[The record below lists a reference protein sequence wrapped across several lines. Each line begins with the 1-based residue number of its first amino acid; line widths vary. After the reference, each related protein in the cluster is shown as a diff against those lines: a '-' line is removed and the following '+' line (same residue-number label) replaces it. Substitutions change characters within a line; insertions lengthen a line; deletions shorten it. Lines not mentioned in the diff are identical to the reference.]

1 MEVSDEIK
9 SLYKKTND
17 STVVK
22 DYAIKIGNEVLNNEK
37 IVFGSFKLKE
47 ELCSSEQ
54 LTFGECNAA
63 QLQFQCAAEIGDIKS
78 MSIRISQFING
89 NEIKLGVFNVDSCI
103 LTANKKYR
111 DIVAYDNIYL
121 FRRDVSSWYNSLIFP
136 ITVNQMLISLCS
148 HIGVAYENNL
158 LINGNVTLDKTIE
171 PDELMGSTVIECIA
185 EINGGFFRADT
196 DGKLE
201 FVTIDSSASDS
212 LQVKNYRTLK
222 IEDFTTQKYTR
233 LTIRSEEGDIGAS
246 AGSGDN
252 AYIIEDNFLLYGKS
266 TDELKPIAQR
276 IYNAIKDISYTP
288 YTAEHAGLPY
298 IKPGNR
304 IDYELVS
311 GKIFTG
317 LVLQRTLTGTQI
329 LKDSIKTTGT
339 ERTEAVYGIEKEI
352 LRLKGKANVLKRSI
366 EETNLTITNVED
378 GLTNEIHQ
386 TASGLTAQI
395 EQVSKEAGK
404 EMPIY
409 SVTEM
414 PRLDNYPADTFYKDI
429 YYPYDPED
437 ERVLYPG
444 SWTWEFDADTYKLH
458 VGSIAYNEATGD
470 CYKFVYE
477 AREFSWRKLEGNELS
492 YILSSIAGL
501 KIETGQIT
509 LEVQETRKD
518 IEDNYYTKVEADSKI
533 TQSAEKI
540 TQEVTELREAMDSD
554 YYTKVEADSKIK
566 QSATSIKQDVSAT
579 YATKETVTEV
589 SGSLELKVD
598 KSDNN
603 RIVSMLNA
611 AADEI
616 YLKSNRFRLESTNTN
631 IDTNGTIE
639 TKKINVTGGNISLDG
654 SANTSSNISSSVT
667 VVGKAGS
674 SYAQLYS
681 SALTSILQLEESESS
696 CDLRANRLVF
706 FGTNSQSELYGNKL
720 SIFGK
725 TGNTSALKFD
735 ITTTS
740 GSSLDHQSQLS
751 IDGSIKAN
759 GAIQNN
765 GTGGSY
771 TNGRFTVGGNGYN
784 ADYKLWVAGGAYVAG
799 NLGCSGTKNRVVE
812 TRNYGKILLNAYETA
827 TPMFGDVGTGQ
838 LDENRECT
846 IFLDDIFAETIDS
859 RSEYIVFLQKY
870 GQGDLWVA
878 EITRYYFIVKGNVE
892 NLRFAWEVKAKQKDY
907 SMYRLENETS
917 NNFDAEYMNND
928 YISENDYETVE
939 FENEETYENVEFEDV
954 LDYEAI
960 EFEDTETYE
969 L

>member
-37 IVFGSFKLKE
+37 IVFGSFKLQE

-63 QLQFQCAAEIGDIKS
+63 QLQFQCAAEIGDIKA
-78 MSIRISQFING
+78 MSIRVSQVING

-103 LTANKKYR
+103 LTANKRYR

-121 FRRDVSSWYNSLIFP
+121 FREDVSGWYNSLSFP
-136 ITVNQMLISLCS
+136 ITVNQMLVSLCS
-148 HIGVAYENNL
+148 HIGVAYENNS
-158 LINGNVTLDKTIE
+158 LINGNVILDKTTE
-171 PDELMGSTVIECIA
+171 PDELMGSTVIKCIA
-185 EINGGFFRADT
+185 EINGGFFRAGT
-196 DGKLE
+196 EGKLE
-201 FVTIDSSASDS
+201 FITIDTNASDS
-212 LQVKNYRTLK
+212 LQVKNYRSLK
-222 IEDFTTQKYTR
+222 IEDFTTRKYTR
-233 LTIRSEEGDIGAS
+233 LNIRSEEGDIGAS
-246 AGSGDN
+246 AGAGDN

-266 TDELKPIAQR
+266 TEELRAIAQK
-276 IYNAIKDISYTP
+276 IYNAIKDVSYTP
-288 YTAEHAGLPY
+288 YTAEQAGLPY
-298 IKPGNR
+298 IKPGNI

-317 LVLQRTLTGTQI
+317 LVLRRTLTGTQI

-352 LRLKGKANVLKRSI
+352 IKLKGKANVLKRTI
-366 EETNLTITNVED
+366 EETKLTITNVEE

-409 SVTEM
+409 SVTKI
-414 PRLDNYPADTFYKDI
+414 PTLNNYPADTFYRDI
-429 YYPYDPED
+429 YYPYEPED

-444 SWTWEFDADTYKLH
+444 DWTWKFDTDTYKLH
-458 VGSIAYNEATGD
+458 AGSIAYNEATGD

-477 AREFSWRKLEGNELS
+477 AGEFSWRKLEGNELS

-533 TQSAEKI
+533 TQSAESI

-554 YYTKVEADSKIK
+554 YYTKVDTNSKIK

-579 YATKETVTEV
+579 YATKETVTKV

-603 RIVSMLNA
+603 QIVSMLNA

-667 VVGKAGS
+667 VVGKAGTS
-674 SYAQLYS
+674 MAQLYS
-681 SALTSILQLEESESS
+681 SASTSILQLKESKSS
-696 CDLRANRLVF
+696 CDLRSDGLTF
-706 FGTNSQSELYGNKL
+706 FGANSQSELYGNKF

-725 TGNTSALKFD
+725 TGNTYALKFD
-735 ITTTS
+735 VTTTS
-740 GSSLDHQSQLS
+740 GSSLDRQSYLS

-765 GTGGSY
+765 GTGISY
-771 TNGRFTVGGNGYN
+771 TNGYFTVGGNGYN
-784 ADYKLWVAGGAYVAG
+784 TDYKLWVAGGAYVAG

-812 TRNYGKILLNAYETA
+812 TKNYGKVLLNAYETA
-827 TPMFGDVGTGQ
+827 APMFGDVGTGQ
-838 LDENRECT
+838 LDEYCECI
-846 IFLDDIFAETIDS
+846 IFLDNIFAETIDNI
-859 RSEYIVFLQKY
+859 SEYTVFLQKY
-870 GQGDLWVA
+870 GQGDLWVD
-878 EITRYYFIVKGNVE
+878 EVNHHYFIVKGTVE
-892 NLRFAWEVKAKQKDY
+892 NLKFAWEVKAKQKDY
-907 SMYRLENETS
+907 SMYRLENEVS
-917 NNFDAEYMNND
+917 NNFEADSQESD
-928 YISENDYETVE
+928 YISVNQYEEVE
-939 FENEETYENVEFEDV
+939 FENADIYDSVNFEDV
-954 LDYEAI
+954 TGYENI
-960 EFEDTETYE
+960 EFEDTEMYE

>member
-37 IVFGSFKLKE
+37 IVFGSFKLQE

-63 QLQFQCAAEIGDIKS
+63 QLQFQCAAEIGDIKA
-78 MSIRISQFING
+78 MSIRVSQVING

-103 LTANKKYR
+103 LTANKRYR

-121 FRRDVSSWYNSLIFP
+121 FREDVSGWYNSLSFP
-136 ITVNQMLISLCS
+136 ITVNQMLVSLCS
-148 HIGVAYENNL
+148 HIGVAYENNS
-158 LINGNVTLDKTIE
+158 LINGNVILDKTTE
-171 PDELMGSTVIECIA
+171 PDELMGSTVIKCIA
-185 EINGGFFRADT
+185 EINGGFFRAGT
-196 DGKLE
+196 EGKLE
-201 FVTIDSSASDS
+201 FITIDTNASDS
-212 LQVKNYRTLK
+212 LQVKNYRSLK
-222 IEDFTTQKYTR
+222 IEDFTTRKYTR
-233 LTIRSEEGDIGAS
+233 LNIRSEEGDIGAS
-246 AGSGDN
+246 AGAGDN

-266 TDELKPIAQR
+266 TEELRAIAQK
-276 IYNAIKDISYTP
+276 IYNAIKDVSYTP
-288 YTAEHAGLPY
+288 YTAEQAGLPY
-298 IKPGNR
+298 IKPGNI

-317 LVLQRTLTGTQI
+317 LVLRRTLTGTQI

-352 LRLKGKANVLKRSI
+352 IKLKGKANVLKRTI
-366 EETNLTITNVED
+366 EETKLTITNVEE

-409 SVTEM
+409 SVTET
-414 PRLDNYPADTFYKDI
+414 PALDNYPADTFYKDI
-429 YYPYDPED
+429 YYPYEPED

-444 SWTWEFDADTYKLH
+444 DWTWEFDTDTYKLYA
-458 VGSIAYNEATGD
+458 GSIAYNEATGD

-477 AREFSWRKLEGNELS
+477 AGEFSWRKLEGNELS

-518 IEDNYYTKVEADSKI
+518 IANNYYTKVEADSKI
-533 TQSAEKI
+533 TQSAESI

-566 QSATSIKQDVSAT
+566 QSATGIKQDVSAT

-598 KSDNN
+598 KNDNN
-603 RIVSMLNA
+603 QIVSMLNA
-611 AADEI
+611 SADEI
-616 YLKSNRFRLESTNTN
+616 YLKSNRFRLESTNTTITKDGSLTTKN
-631 IDTNGTIE
+631 GTFTGKITGAEIEGSSFQSKSGESGFAGDAGIFIENGVLHFRIYTSTSSSIDTSVYAISKGTTDCRIACGHLAPYL
-639 TKKINVTGGNISLDG
+639 VTSEGNI
-654 SANTSSNISSSVT
+654 
-667 VVGKAGS
+667 
-674 SYAQLYS
+674 
-681 SALTSILQLEESESS
+681 
-696 CDLRANRLVF
+696 
-706 FGTNSQSELYGNKL
+706 
-720 SIFGK
+720 
-725 TGNTSALKFD
+725 
-735 ITTTS
+735 TS
-740 GSSLDHQSQLS
+740 G
-751 IDGSIKAN
+751 GSITASK
-759 GAIQNN
+759 GLVNN
-765 GTGGSY
+765 STDFSY
-771 TNGRFTVGGNGYN
+771 TKGSFTVGGSGGSASYRLRV
-784 ADYKLWVAGGAYVAG
+784 DGGAYVTG

-812 TRNYGKILLNAYETA
+812 TKNYGKVLLNAYETA

-838 LDENRECT
+838 LYENCECI
-846 IFLDDIFAETIDS
+846 IFLDDIFIETIDS
-859 RSEYIVFLQKY
+859 INEYTVFLQKY
-870 GQGDLWVA
+870 GQGDLWVD
-878 EITRYYFIVKGNVE
+878 EVNQHYFIVKGTVE
-892 NLRFAWEVKAKQKDY
+892 NLKFAWEVKAKQKDY
-907 SMYRLENETS
+907 SMYRLETEAS
-917 NNFDAEYMNND
+917 NNFDVEYIDND
-928 YISENDYETVE
+928 YISENEYETIE
-939 FENEETYENVEFEDV
+939 FENEEAYENVEFEDV
-954 LDYEAI
+954 LNYETV
-960 EFEDTETYE
+960 EFENTETYE

>member
-1 MEVSDEIK
+1 MAVSDEIK

-54 LTFGECNAA
+54 LTFGQCNAA

-78 MSIRISQFING
+78 MSIRVSQFING
-89 NEIKLGVFNVDSCI
+89 NEIKLGIFNVDSCI
-103 LTANKKYR
+103 LTANKRYR
-111 DIVAYDNIYL
+111 DIDAYDNIYL
-121 FRRDVSSWYNSLIFP
+121 FRRDVSSWYNSLTFP

-148 HIGVAYENNL
+148 HIGVEYKNNE
-158 LINGNVTLDKTIE
+158 LINGEVALDKTIE

-185 EINGGFFRADT
+185 ELNGGFFRAET

-252 AYIIEDNFLLYGKS
+252 AYFIEDNFLLHGKS
-266 TDELKPIAQR
+266 TDDLKPIAEKL
-276 IYNAIKDISYTP
+276 YNAIKDITYTP
-288 YTAEHAGLPY
+288 YTAEQAGLPY
-298 IKPGNR
+298 VKPGNR
-304 IDYELVS
+304 IDYELAS

-317 LVLQRTLTGTQI
+317 LILQRTLTGTQI

-339 ERTEAVYGIEKEI
+339 EKTEAVYGIEKEI
-352 LRLKGKANVLKRSI
+352 IRLKGKANVLKRSI
-366 EETNLTITNVED
+366 EETNLTITNVEE

-414 PRLDNYPADTFYKDI
+414 PTLDNYPADTFYRDI

-444 SWTWEFDADTYKLH
+444 DWTWEFDTDTYKLH

-477 AREFSWRKLEGNELS
+477 EGEFRWRKLEDNELS

-533 TQSAEKI
+533 TQSAENI

-616 YLKSNRFRLESTNTN
+616 YLKSNRFKLESTNTN

-639 TKKINVTGGNISLDG
+639 TKKINVTGGNILLDG
-654 SANTSSNISSSVT
+654 STNTSDQNPNSAIRIVGQSGISEA
-667 VVGKAGS
+667 K
-674 SYAQLYS
+674 LYS
-681 SALTSILQLEESESS
+681 DKTIS
-696 CDLRANRLVF
+696 NLVLK
-706 FGTNSQSELYGNKL
+706 NNQASQSELYADRL
-720 SIFGK
+720 SFFKSG
-725 TGNTSALKFD
+725 THRMRLVMDELRFYE
-735 ITTTS
+735 S
-740 GSSLDHQSQLS
+740 GSSKAFLSSNGLACLDSDAY
-751 IDGSIKAN
+751 IRNDGL
-759 GAIQNN
+759 GF
-765 GTGGSY
+765 SY
-771 TNGRFTVGGNGYN
+771 TKGSFTVGGSGGSAN
-784 ADYKLWVAGGAYVAG
+784 YKLWVDGGTYITG
-799 NLGCSGTKNRVVE
+799 NLGCTGTKNRIVE
-812 TRNYGKILLNAYETA
+812 TKNYGKVLLNAYETA

-870 GQGDLWVA
+870 GQGDLWVD
-878 EITRYYFIVKGNVE
+878 EVNKYYFIVKGTEE
-892 NLRFAWEVKAKQKDY
+892 NLKFAWEVKAKQKDY
-907 SMYRLENETS
+907 SMYRLETETS
-917 NNFDAEYMNND
+917 NNFDTEYMNND

>member
-1 MEVSDEIK
+1 MAVSDEIK

-17 STVVK
+17 NTVVK

-37 IVFGSFKLKE
+37 IVFGSFKLQE

-78 MSIRISQFING
+78 MSIRISQFINE

-252 AYIIEDNFLLYGKS
+252 AYVIEDNFLLYGKS
-266 TDELKPIAQR
+266 TDELKSIAQR

-329 LKDSIKTTGT
+329 LKDSIKTKGT

-366 EETNLTITNVED
+366 EETNLTITNVEE

-414 PRLDNYPADTFYKDI
+414 PTLDNYPADTFYRDI

-444 SWTWEFDADTYKLH
+444 DWTWEFDAATYKLH

-477 AREFSWRKLEGNELS
+477 AGEFSWRKLEDNELS

-509 LEVQETRKD
+509 LEVQEARKD

-533 TQSAEKI
+533 TQSAENI
-540 TQEVTELREAMDSD
+540 TQEVTKLREAMDSD

-616 YLKSNRFRLESTNTN
+616 YLKSNRFRLESTNTT
-631 IDTNGTIE
+631 ITKDGSLTTKNGTFTGKITGAEIE
-639 TKKINVTGGNISLDG
+639 GSSFQSKSGETGFAGDAGIFIEDGVLHFRIYTSASSFLDSTVYAVSEGKTNCRIKCGYLAPYSISAEENIS
-654 SANTSSNISSSVT
+654 
-667 VVGKAGS
+667 
-674 SYAQLYS
+674 
-681 SALTSILQLEESESS
+681 
-696 CDLRANRLVF
+696 
-706 FGTNSQSELYGNKL
+706 
-720 SIFGK
+720 
-725 TGNTSALKFD
+725 
-735 ITTTS
+735 
-740 GSSLDHQSQLS
+740 
-751 IDGSIKAN
+751 AN
-759 GAIQNN
+759 GRITANKGLINES
-765 GTGGSY
+765 TDFSY
-771 TNGRFTVGGNGYN
+771 TKGSFTVGGNGGS
-784 ADYKLWVAGGAYVAG
+784 ASYKLRTEGGAYING
-799 NLGCSGTKNRVVE
+799 NLAAAGTKNRIVE
-812 TRNYGKILLNAYETA
+812 TKNYGKILLNAYETA

-838 LDENRECT
+838 LDENCECI

-859 RSEYIVFLQKY
+859 INEYTVFLQKY
-870 GQGDLWVA
+870 GQGDLWVD
-878 EITRYYFIVKGNVE
+878 EVNKYYFIVKGNVE

-939 FENEETYENVEFEDV
+939 FENEETYENIDFEDV

-960 EFEDTETYE
+960 DFEDTETYE